1 MSASAPRPLDPDAL
15 APEVRE
21 AFPTMQ
27 AEVAGLRAQT
37 AHKDCPI
44 AELRHALYG
53 KKSAQLD
60 PDARQ
65 PAFEDLEPAV
75 AEA

>member
-1 MSASAPRPLDPDAL
+1 
-15 APEVRE
+15 
-21 AFPTMQ
+21 MQ

-37 AHKDCPI
+37 ARKDCPI